1 MAFTSL
7 YFLIFVAAVTGCY
20 YAVPQKSR
28 WIVLLAASYVFYL
41 ISSPKTFIF
50 ILFTTVVTFFGG
62 RYIGRLN
69 TDHKEYLEADPAGD
83 LVLYV
88 PVGGIHNR
96 SVQEQDR
103 GGQQS
108 AAFRAVPFIFPTD
121 RAGAYRAL

>member
-69 TDHKEYLEADPAGD
+69 TEHKEYLEAHKSELSRDDKRTQSRSEKEKAKNGLPRAAG
-83 LVLYV
+83 
-88 PVGGIHNR
+88 
-96 SVQEQDR
+96 
-103 GGQQS
+103 
-108 AAFRAVPFIFPTD
+108 
-121 RAGAYRAL
+121 

>member
-69 TDHKEYLEADPAGD
+69 TEHKEYLEAHKSELSRDDKKELKAAVKKGKRKMVF
-83 LVLYV
+83 LVLLADFGV
-88 PVGGIHNR
+88 L
-96 SVQEQDR
+96 
-103 GGQQS
+103 
-108 AAFRAVPFIFPTD
+108 AALKYFRYYI
-121 RAGAYRAL
+121 